1 MECVLPLWWWGDVG
15 PMVVGDIAIVFG
27 AEDAPKACDWVVVEL
42 EAWVHVGGNCGASEH
57 E

>member
-15 PMVVGDIAIVFG
+15 PMVVGDIAVVFG